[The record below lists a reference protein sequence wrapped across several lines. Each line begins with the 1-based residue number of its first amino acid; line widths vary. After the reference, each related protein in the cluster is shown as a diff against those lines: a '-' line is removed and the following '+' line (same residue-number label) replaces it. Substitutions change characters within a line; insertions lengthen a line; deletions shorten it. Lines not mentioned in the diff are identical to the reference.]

1 MKKYKIF
8 AINPGSTSTKIGLL
22 EGETCLFSENVS
34 HEAEALARYK
44 TISEQL
50 PYRKDTINHLLE
62 INQISLADVDAY
74 VGRGG
79 GLMAVEGGGYKIG
92 ETLLDHARRGANG
105 VQHPANLGSLLA
117 NEFATVYGKPAFVV
131 NPPDTDELCELA
143 RMTGIK
149 GVYRNVHLHA
159 LNLKETAIRHSENN
173 GRKYD
178 ECNYVVCH
186 IGGGIS
192 ISAHEKGKMIDGTDI
207 VGGEGPMAPTRCGS
221 VPVAEL
227 LRYMKD

>member
-1 MKKYKIF
+1 ML
-8 AINPGSTSTKIGLL
+8 NHGLL
-22 EGETCLFSENVS
+22 FQVYGEGAAWQFPGWILVFTCLV
-34 HEAEALARYK
+34 
-44 TISEQL
+44 
-50 PYRKDTINHLLE
+50 
-62 INQISLADVDAY
+62 
-74 VGRGG
+74 
-79 GLMAVEGGGYKIG
+79 
-92 ETLLDHARRGANG
+92 
-105 VQHPANLGSLLA
+105 LA
-117 NEFATVYGKPAFVV
+117 NEFATAYGKPAFVV
-131 NPPDTDELCELA
+131 KPPDTDELCELA

-227 LRYMKD
+227 LRYMKDKTIKDVKPLCTKTGGFVSLLGTSDARSVSDRAMDGD

>member
-8 AINPGSTSTKIGLL
+8 AINPGSTSTKIGLF

-79 GLMAVEGGGYKIG
+79 GLMAVEGGVYKIG

-105 VQHPANLGSLLA
+105 VQHPANL
-117 NEFATVYGKPAFVV
+117 
-131 NPPDTDELCELA
+131 
-143 RMTGIK
+143 
-149 GVYRNVHLHA
+149 
-159 LNLKETAIRHSENN
+159 
-173 GRKYD
+173 
-178 ECNYVVCH
+178 
-186 IGGGIS
+186 
-192 ISAHEKGKMIDGTDI
+192 
-207 VGGEGPMAPTRCGS
+207 
-221 VPVAEL
+221 
-227 LRYMKD
+227 